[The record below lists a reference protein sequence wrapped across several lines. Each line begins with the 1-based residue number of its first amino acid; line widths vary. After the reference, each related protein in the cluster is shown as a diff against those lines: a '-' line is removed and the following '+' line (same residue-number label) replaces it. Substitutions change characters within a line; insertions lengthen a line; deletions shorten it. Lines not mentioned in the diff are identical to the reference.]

1 MDEGTKKMRLN
12 LVAQWIKA
20 QAESGLTKEQWMK
33 ENHISRWTF
42 YQYQR
47 ELRKLALDSTELQ
60 PLQEENKL
68 EEPAFVEITNQKQ
81 ELSVVKPES
90 KEMVSSHVDDLR
102 ISCGDFTLTL
112 PETIKEG
119 TLVKVLRAMK
129 HAD

>member
-102 ISCGDFTLTL
+102 ITCRDFTLTI

>member
-33 ENHISRWTF
+33 ENHISRWKI

-47 ELRKLALDSTELQ
+47 ELRRLAVDSAELQ
-60 PLQEENKL
+60 PLQEEPKP

-81 ELSVVKPES
+81 ELSVVKPRNE
-90 KEMVSSHVDDLR
+90 ETVSNHTDDLR